1 MESDLL
7 SLLCDPD
14 SRYSFEQDGNTLRNV
29 ATGRVYPIREDIP
42 LFVSS
47 LTGPNFSSQSHYN
60 RIAPFYDLSAK
71 VYGMLMQESDP
82 RSSWF
87 SLINIQPGARVL
99 DVGVGTG
106 ASLSFLPSDIE
117 FFGVDI
123 SWNMLRRCHRRLQKL
138 GRTGHLFQ
146 AEACH
151 LPFRA
156 SVFDVVIH
164 TLGIRKFSSPSR
176 AIREM
181 IWVAR
186 PGAQV
191 LVVDRT
197 NIVKKSGD
205 TQGQQAR
212 SLAEWVPPEM
222 EQIET
227 HALGGS
233 DYECLTFRVPQ
244 DSDAIEAEPKV

>member
-14 SRYSFEQDGNTLRNV
+14 SRYSFEQEGSTLRNV
-29 ATGRVYPIREDIP
+29 ATGRVYPIREEIP

-47 LTGPNFSSQSHYN
+47 LTGPNFSAQSFYD
-60 RIAPFYDLSAK
+60 RIAPFYDFFAN
-71 VYGMLMQESDP
+71 VYGLLSQESDP

-87 SLINIQPGARVL
+87 SLVNVQPGARVL

-106 ASLSFLPSDIE
+106 ASVPFLPRDIDY
-117 FFGVDI
+117 FGIDI
-123 SWNMLRRCHRRLQKL
+123 SWNMLRRCRRRLQKL
-138 GRTGHLFQ
+138 DRTGYLFQ

-164 TLGIRKFSSPSR
+164 TLGIRTFGSPSR

-186 PGAQV
+186 PGAQI

-197 NIVKKSGD
+197 NNVKQSGD
-205 TQGQQAR
+205 TQGQQAH

-222 EQIET
+222 EHIET
-227 HALGGS
+227 HALGGG
-233 DYECLTFRVPQ
+233 DYECLTFRVPL
-244 DSDAIEAEPKV
+244 DSDSIETEPKP